1 MLIGNRKKLL
11 ELNFRALD
19 LRAPNISFRNSLLG
33 QMYIINTVDKAKFSQ
48 PF

>member
-19 LRAPNISFRNSLLG
+19 LRAPNISFQNSLLK
-33 QMYIINTVDKAKFSQ
+33 QIYIINTVDKTKFFQ